1 MPERFEGS
9 KPATGNAKQKRTWS
23 VRAGAA
29 VVVIGLILLLAY
41 AIWRPP
47 LPIATTFRP
56 AIDGNS
62 EVAQFHNTGNKYLVI
77 QATFENAG
85 LDRRRGAVL
94 NIGPYQT
101 VEFGWLEGWS
111 FMSGERIVLFG
122 DGYRAQSIRVP

>member
-1 MPERFEGS
+1 MRERFEGG
-9 KPATGNAKQKRTWS
+9 KAHKAHATQARTWP
-23 VRAGAA
+23 VRSAAA

-41 AIWRPP
+41 AIWWPP

-62 EVAQFHNTGNKYLVI
+62 EVAQFHNTGDKYLVI

-85 LDRRRGAVL
+85 LDRRRGIVL

-101 VEFGWLEGWS
+101 LEFGWLEGWS
-111 FMSGERIVLFG
+111 FMSGERIVLAS